1 MFQPMQYFSTNR
13 KSAHVSFREAT
24 LNGQPIKTSGETEL
38 QSSMG
43 MASLPVATNPENPA
57 VKRFLNAL
65 PKLQTVQR
73 SGSAALNL
81 AYLASG
87 RIDCF
92 WSSSL
97 HPWDVAAGALLVA
110 ESGGTITKLDGS
122 KFDIFVPDLLAA
134 STALLGRE
142 LVTALR

>member
-1 MFQPMQYFSTNR
+1 
-13 KSAHVSFREAT
+13 
-24 LNGQPIKTSGETEL
+24 
-38 QSSMG
+38 MG
-43 MASLPVATNPENPA
+43 MASLPVATDRENPA

-81 AYLASG
+81 AYVASG

-97 HPWDVAAGALLVA
+97 HPWDVAAA
-110 ESGGTITKLDGS
+110 
-122 KFDIFVPDLLAA
+122 PC
-134 STALLGRE
+134 
-142 LVTALR
+142 